1 MHNFIISKK
10 NGYITKVGERGNNLS
25 GGQLQRI
32 GIARALYKN
41 PQVLFLDEITSAL
54 DKNSEEEIMNLIKNL
69 SKNKTIVLI
78 THKIEIAELSDKII
92 NLEKMNKKI

>member
-1 MHNFIISKK
+1 MHNFIILKK